1 MLSVLRWCAIHL
13 RFSVV
18 VDSIGSDIHNRDLRQ
33 IDLFAEQ
40 LDLTAALVRAGGL
53 ARGRIA
59 LVAID
64 NLAEVLLYRHLQFTF
79 GASEEMGRLTAQR
92 YDRRARERLRQDF
105 DRRVTLAAT
114 EHTGTF
120 SWSYPKPILDR
131 VDATIFRVAHRYR
144 NGVYHEDRHN
154 AALLDPLTRLYL
166 AAVGRAWCR
175 AQPEVSMGGNERQL
189 RGLNYISRHAQAGG
203 LALPHAVVALSSELL
218 GGLEVAPRTLA
229 TRLAA
234 DLERRAA
241 GTDEARRKLVRRGLV
256 ASAHADMLRAAE
268 LRYVHR
274 ADPELVRLQEE
285 ASEVLGQL
293 VAQPDDAPAED
304 LQERFVAAENGQ
316 RERIDALRAD
326 FRPKLS
332 LGTAASIR
340 KSAKQLREV
349 RDIDRL
355 LSRYEAR
362 DERLRLLESCLA
374 WLDRSWDQMVTHEE
388 EVARG
393 K

>member
-1 MLSVLRWCAIHL
+1 M
-13 RFSVV
+13 

-154 AALLDPLTRLYL
+154 AALLDPLTRLSL
-166 AAVGRAWCR
+166 VAVGRAWCR
-175 AQPEVSMGGNERQL
+175 AQPEVSMGGYERQL

-203 LALPHAVVALSSELL
+203 LALPHAVVALSNYSEVSRSRRERSPHAWQRISRGGPL
-218 GGLEVAPRTLA
+218 GLM
-229 TRLAA
+229 RLRANSFDA
-234 DLERRAA
+234 DLSL
-241 GTDEARRKLVRRGLV
+241 ARTRTC
-256 ASAHADMLRAAE
+256 SA
-268 LRYVHR
+268 
-274 ADPELVRLQEE
+274 
-285 ASEVLGQL
+285 QL
-293 VAQPDDAPAED
+293 
-304 LQERFVAAENGQ
+304 
-316 RERIDALRAD
+316 
-326 FRPKLS
+326 S
-332 LGTAASIR
+332 
-340 KSAKQLREV
+340 SAT
-349 RDIDRL
+349 
-355 LSRYEAR
+355 STGPTP
-362 DERLRLLESCLA
+362 S
-374 WLDRSWDQMVTHEE
+374 
-388 EVARG
+388 
-393 K
+393 